1 MFSKKKKKIEISAP
15 SNFQHRVHT
24 GFDNHSNKFVGLPKQ
39 WASLVDDKPA
49 AQSPYRPSPM
59 VDPSTFTPEA
69 LDSRGQDGNHRL
81 MNGSGSMASSVVRSN
96 SLRSNSPPQIRRQ
109 KPMPPQLPPVLET
122 SGDAERFAMM
132 HIQPPLPNQQSPNY
146 PQPPQYRPVV
156 PPGMMSNRSSVSD
169 QQPPP
174 LQVKK
179 TVDFTKKNINI
190 VNK

>member
-81 MNGSGSMASSVVRSN
+81 MNGSSMASSVVRSN

-109 KPMPPQLPPVLET
+109 KPMPPQLPPVPES

-132 HIQPPLPNQQSPNY
+132 HIQPPPPLPNQQQSPNY

-174 LQVKK
+174 LQVNNQF
-179 TVDFTKKNINI
+179 DFT
-190 VNK
+190 

>member
-81 MNGSGSMASSVVRSN
+81 MNGSSMASSVVRSN

-109 KPMPPQLPPVLET
+109 KPMPPQLPPVPES

-132 HIQPPLPNQQSPNY
+132 HIQPPPPLPNQQQQSPNY
-146 PQPPQYRPVV
+146 PQPLQYRPVV

-174 LQVKK
+174 LQVNNQF
-179 TVDFTKKNINI
+179 DFT
-190 VNK
+190 

>member
-109 KPMPPQLPPVLET
+109 
-122 SGDAERFAMM
+122 
-132 HIQPPLPNQQSPNY
+132 
-146 PQPPQYRPVV
+146 
-156 PPGMMSNRSSVSD
+156 
-169 QQPPP
+169 
-174 LQVKK
+174 
-179 TVDFTKKNINI
+179 
-190 VNK
+190 VNKQLISRKKIIK

>member
-69 LDSRGQDGNHRL
+69 LDSRGHDGNHRL
-81 MNGSGSMASSVVRSN
+81 MNGSSMASSVVRSN

-109 KPMPPQLPPVLET
+109 KPMPPQLPPVPES

-132 HIQPPLPNQQSPNY
+132 HIQPPPPLPNQQQQSPNY

-174 LQVKK
+174 LQVNNQL
-179 TVDFTKKNINI
+179 DFA
-190 VNK
+190 